1 VLDGRLFAEYQRQE
15 APMTTLATLAQ
26 ALGLSFASGINLYAT
41 MLVVGLVQRAGWV
54 QQMPGMLGALS
65 SWIVLTVVGIL
76 FVIEFVATLVPGVAS
91 AWETVHTLIRPP
103 AAAVLAAAT
112 AWHSDVSVVLISAL
126 LGGGM
131 ALTTHATKLG
141 IRYAID
147 TSPEPVTNGAAN
159 VAEVGV
165 VAALAVYVWSHPFIS
180 LGLALAL
187 LIGLVL
193 TVRMIWKALRTVFSG
208 RWMPANGL
216 LQEPRCSFN
225 VRAIQVPDE
234 D

>member
-1 VLDGRLFAEYQRQE
+1 MNA
-15 APMTTLATLAQ
+15 LATLAQ
-26 ALGLSFASGINLYAT
+26 ALGLSFASGINVYAT

-54 QQMPGMLGALS
+54 QHMPGVLGALS
-65 SWIVLTVVGIL
+65 NWIVLSVVGVL

-91 AWETVHTLIRPP
+91 AWETFHTLIRPP

-112 AWHSDVSVVLISAL
+112 AWHSDVALVLVSAL

-131 ALTTHATKLG
+131 ALATHATKLG

-165 VAALAVYVWSHPFIS
+165 VALIGIFIWQHPFLS

-187 LIGLVL
+187 LVGLVL
-193 TVRMIWKALRTVFSG
+193 TVRLIWKALKTVFSG
-208 RWMPANGL
+208 RWMPACGL
-216 LQEPRCSFN
+216 LQEPRNSLSM
-225 VRAIQVPDE
+225 RSIPLPEE